1 MTTRATQPIIGTR
14 MRELR
19 KAKGMTLKQLAEQ
32 TGLSVGY
39 LSQLERQ
46 DADPS
51 VRALNMIGKALG
63 VGINWFFPDPDD
75 TNNPEV
81 EIVVRADKRRSLK
94 FESGV
99 RDELISPNLSGDL
112 ELILTTFAPHSNS
125 GEDLYS
131 HKGEEGGYVVCGTL
145 ELTVDEMV
153 MTLTAGDAFHFK
165 SSRPHKYANPTDTET
180 KIVWAMTP
188 PHY

>member
-1 MTTRATQPIIGTR
+1 MTARATQPIIGAR

-19 KAKGMTLKQLAEQ
+19 KAKGLTLKQLAEASE
-32 TGLSVGY
+32 LSVGY

-51 VRALNMIGKALG
+51 VRALNMIAKALG
-63 VGINWFFPDPDD
+63 VGINWFFPDPEEQ
-75 TNNPEV
+75 NNPEAQ
-81 EIVVRADKRRSLK
+81 IVVRAQNRRSLK

-112 ELILTTFAPHSNS
+112 ELILTTFDPYANS
-125 GEDLYS
+125 GDTLYS
-131 HKGEEGGYVVCGTL
+131 HKGEEGGYVVIGTL
-145 ELTVDEMV
+145 ELTVDDMV
-153 MTLTAGDAFHFK
+153 MTLHAGDAFHFK
-165 SSRPHKYANPTDTET
+165 SNRPHRYANPTDQNTV
-180 KIVWAMTP
+180 IVWAMTP